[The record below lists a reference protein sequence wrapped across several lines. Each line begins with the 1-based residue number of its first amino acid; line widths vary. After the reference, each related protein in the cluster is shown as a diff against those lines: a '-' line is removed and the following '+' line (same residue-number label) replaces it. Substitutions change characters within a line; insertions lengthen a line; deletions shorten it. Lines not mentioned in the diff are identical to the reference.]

1 MYTVIDDPVL
11 TANTLNRDL
20 ESVLHWSKTWLVSFN
35 QAETET
41 VLFSRKANK
50 PVHSDLHFNRTLLS
64 PVTDHKH
71 LSFTLSDD
79 FRWKAYITSSVNKA
93 WQSLR
98 LLRFVTYL
106 LNRRYLQRLHVTFI
120 RPLLEY
126 GDMIWD
132 CFEQMKTVY

>member
-1 MYTVIDDPVL
+1 M
-11 TANTLNRDL
+11 
-20 ESVLHWSKTWLVSFN
+20 
-35 QAETET
+35 

-50 PVHSDLHFNRTLLS
+50 PVHFDLHFNDTLLS
-64 PVTDHKH
+64 PVTDHKP
-71 LSFTLSDD
+71 LSLTLSDY

-98 LLRFVTYL
+98 LLRFITYL

-126 GDMIWD
+126 GDIIIIWD
-132 CFEQMKTVY
+132 CFEQMKTGIESVQVQAAGIITVATKYCTCNRSVWCSG